1 MLKSIDTFKKGKIR
15 LVTTYSTS
23 LSFVLSM
30 GLYDDLS
37 KEPGILAIVLA
48 LPYNAFFFFKK
59 KGLLNG
65 SSINIHY
72 LK

>member
-37 KEPGILAIVLA
+37 KEPGILEIVFA
-48 LPYNAFFFFKK
+48 LPYNAFFFLKK
-59 KGLLNG
+59 K
-65 SSINIHY
+65 
-72 LK
+72 KAC